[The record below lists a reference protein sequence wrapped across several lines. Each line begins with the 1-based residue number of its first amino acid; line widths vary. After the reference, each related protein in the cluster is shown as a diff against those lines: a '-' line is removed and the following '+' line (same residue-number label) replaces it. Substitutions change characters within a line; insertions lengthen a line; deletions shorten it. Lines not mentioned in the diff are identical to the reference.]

1 MYFLYYQLM
10 KGFLLNQLPV
20 RLYLLNL
27 PVFLTLYFELRV
39 GEFFW
44 VRYFDNRFIPTKD
57 RTCKHRFHRFNP
69 ANSFL
74 KFCIP
79 LWKKM
84 VFSLLLC
91 IVNNNNNNNNILY
104 KVYSILASYNGYIFT
119 ILISFCYSSLSYV
132 FFLYVYG
139 YTVQYSNNILSSF
152 IQCNNAGL
160 HSEFPPSPSSPFPHP
175 PPLPSPSPSHLY
187 PPI

>member
-1 MYFLYYQLM
+1 
-10 KGFLLNQLPV
+10 
-20 RLYLLNL
+20 
-27 PVFLTLYFELRV
+27 
-39 GEFFW
+39 
-44 VRYFDNRFIPTKD
+44 
-57 RTCKHRFHRFNP
+57 
-69 ANSFL
+69 
-74 KFCIP
+74 
-79 LWKKM
+79 M

-119 ILISFCYSSLSYV
+119 ILISFCYSLLSYV
-132 FFLYVYG
+132 FSLYVYG

-187 PPI
+187 SPHPLVTHLSKFAGFFKRELLYGNLYLGGMILKLRLCCLRGKMY